1 MLLAATADLSPVP
14 EYRFHPVRLWR
25 IDVAF
30 PAQKVAVEIDGGI
43 WTGGRHSRGV
53 GITADCEKVCALAMA
68 GWRFLRVTPQLVKT
82 GQAAQWVREALR
94 AGQ

>member
-1 MLLAATADLSPVP
+1 MP
-14 EYRFHPVRLWR
+14 EYRFHPTRLWR

-82 GQAAQWVREALR
+82 GQAAQWVRETLR